1 MSDMAIYRQRLS
13 LSPSLSPKSRL
24 NVRKVLTLPVVL
36 SVCENCR
43 LSVSMIN
50 RQPSCVFHAIA
61 PHHPKQSK
69 RVDMQDHNVVSF
81 RYVVI
86 DHVGKGESVLAK
98 QKAEHSAIRRDGSVM
113 LEIPF

>member
-1 MSDMAIYRQRLS
+1 
-13 LSPSLSPKSRL
+13 
-24 NVRKVLTLPVVL
+24 
-36 SVCENCR
+36 
-43 LSVSMIN
+43 
-50 RQPSCVFHAIA
+50 
-61 PHHPKQSK
+61 
-69 RVDMQDHNVVSF
+69 MQDHNVVSF